1 MGTFVLKHSNHPS
14 YNPKLLTYQ
23 KQGKSQVRRDN
34 LTESNIMLEWLNKD
48 SKEDTIKI
56 SFINVYKW
64 KKNKNIGNFSKEI
77 EDTKS
82 QMEILELKKNAI
94 IKMSI

>member
-1 MGTFVLKHSNHPS
+1 
-14 YNPKLLTYQ
+14 
-23 KQGKSQVRRDN
+23 
-34 LTESNIMLEWLNKD
+34 MLEWLNKD

-82 QMEILELKKNAI
+82 QMEILELKK
-94 IKMSI
+94 MQ